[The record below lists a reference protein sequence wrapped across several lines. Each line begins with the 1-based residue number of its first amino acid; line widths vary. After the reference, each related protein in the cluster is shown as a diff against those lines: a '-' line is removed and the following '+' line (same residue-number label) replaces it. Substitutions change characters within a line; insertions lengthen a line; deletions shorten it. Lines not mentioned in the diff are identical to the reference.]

1 MRIDIIY
8 FQIKKK
14 RSLKDDLKFMFIS
27 MPKEITGKFSISL
40 FLEGRVYALK

>member
-1 MRIDIIY
+1 MIIDIIS

-27 MPKEITGKFSISL
+27 MPEERTG
-40 FLEGRVYALK
+40 